1 MPINKENA
9 GFNHPG
15 NCSGISAQI
24 KEGYLLG
31 LDVSLS
37 IFEENQKVIEKQ
49 FEQYY
54 TIQKSCVDKIGMTI
68 NHLFPRVSKRR
79 FNINI
84 VKFLDIQSNYLN
96 SVRRVYDKFALEM
109 IDLAQK
115 TVEDSSVEICKHTGN
130 LK

>member
-1 MPINKENA
+1 MPINNENA
-9 GFNHPG
+9 GFNHTG
-15 NCSGISAQI
+15 NCNSLSAYI

-37 IFEENQKVIEKQ
+37 ILEENQKVVDKQ

-54 TIQKSCVDKIGMTI
+54 SIQKTCADKIDMTI
-68 NHLFPRVSKRR
+68 NHLFPGVSKQS

-84 VKFLDIQSNYLN
+84 VRVLDIQSNYLN

-109 IDLAQK
+109 IDLTRK
-115 TVEDSSVEICKHTGN
+115 TAEDIFAEIGRYPCN